1 LTKPLVTPEVVWWVS
16 LIICIAAKTEAS
28 LFKSFSVPAF
38 SLMKLFFA
46 SDKSKSAL
54 SSLASKSFA
63 GGAVLTLGGSSRLP
77 GAVYIVFPGFF

>member
-1 LTKPLVTPEVVWWVS
+1 
-16 LIICIAAKTEAS
+16 
-28 LFKSFSVPAF
+28 
-38 SLMKLFFA
+38 MKLFFA